1 MIKALSEDLRNKIS
15 AGEVVERPASVV
27 KELIENSID
36 AGSTEVS
43 VVVEKGGHQTI
54 QVRDNGHG
62 MTPDQLPS
70 SILRYHTSKI
80 ATLDDLFSIN
90 TLGFR
95 GEALA
100 SIASVSEMSILSSN
114 GTGEGAE
121 LPIID
126 GQAGDILPAAQIG
139 GTEITIRNLFYNT
152 PARKKF
158 LKTPRTELRKI
169 VDVVRRFGL
178 AFPEISFKLMSDDRL
193 IFHVQA
199 ENLEDRIDN
208 MLDPT
213 YSRNLLPLNLVK
225 GDYAFSG
232 FVGNLNLVRSRP
244 GEQYLFLNRR
254 FIKDRLMNT
263 AVYGA
268 YESLVKRGEY
278 PFFVINLILPTD
290 QVDVNV
296 HPMKTEVRFKD
307 EWRVFHVLKAGVND
321 ALRTVLDTVPGFNQS
336 FESSSQANFGNTP
349 FLGQSFRPP
358 AETIPTNPNQSDM
371 DFLNPKPIQPAQVN
385 LERAKDYASKLA
397 GAPTDAPDTISTE
410 NIWQI
415 HKKYIVSEINSGLVM
430 IDQHVAHERV
440 LYEEAIK
447 AFESTSMASQTML
460 LPEVLEFSP
469 DDFDGLLDVLPYL
482 EKIGFKIRKQDE
494 TSIRIEAIPSEM
506 ALGNERTVIREILD
520 NFLKEQKQY
529 SSFQEGLAAMF
540 ACKAAIKA
548 GDSLT
553 REEMQELVNRLFAT
567 EHPYYCPHG
576 RPIIVQMSLD
586 ELDGRFERH

>member
-1 MIKALSEDLRNKIS
+1 
-15 AGEVVERPASVV
+15 
-27 KELIENSID
+27 
-36 AGSTEVS
+36 
-43 VVVEKGGHQTI
+43 
-54 QVRDNGHG
+54 
-62 MTPDQLPS
+62 
-70 SILRYHTSKI
+70 
-80 ATLDDLFSIN
+80 
-90 TLGFR
+90 
-95 GEALA
+95 
-100 SIASVSEMSILSSN
+100 
-114 GTGEGAE
+114 
-121 LPIID
+121 
-126 GQAGDILPAAQIG
+126 
-139 GTEITIRNLFYNT
+139 
-152 PARKKF
+152 
-158 LKTPRTELRKI
+158 

-460 LPEVLEFSP
+460 FPEVLEFSP